1 VIQGSHVD
9 DAAEKAELEFGE
21 DLRTAME
28 WLLRYCR
35 AKSLTEELAMM
46 TLMPEAA
53 ISLIICE

>member
-1 VIQGSHVD
+1 
-9 DAAEKAELEFGE
+9 LERT
-21 DLRTAME
+21 LRTAME